1 MELSEP
7 ACCVV
12 RLSLLRLKPT
22 RGHVKSEGVDYSAC
36 GRGKVRLRCN
46 LAESRLVA
54 CCSSCLR
61 CWLSYCYPNR
71 SHGCIRCM
79 LTGGARCLQWLG
91 GLTVLLPGVVLQVR
105 AISVLNHGVRL
116 ERWREEEVDALRVTV
131 EKPLWSAST
140 WALTVMLAL
149 LVFLLP
155 RHSSFSSAWCFI
167 WMPLTLLSALR
178 NAVRKPDSAVP
189 SILSGFPSQSLH
201 SEHRGQRIS

>member
-1 MELSEP
+1 MWPRQSQTPVQLGRI
-7 ACCVV
+7 AVGGVLLFLLTLLAVV
-12 RLSLLRLKPT
+12 LLP
-22 RGHVKSEGVDYSAC
+22 KSFAWMHPVHAD
-36 GRGKVRLRCN
+36 
-46 LAESRLVA
+46 
-54 CCSSCLR
+54 
-61 CWLSYCYPNR
+61 W
-71 SHGCIRCM
+71 
-79 LTGGARCLQWLG
+79 GARCLQWLG